1 LTVTGAV
8 EYALVLPQA
17 GIESLHMAR
26 CAVEHL
32 RLADGRVRSARRRR
46 LRAEEPATVLLHG
59 LLDSSEG
66 CAFPHAHIHTW
77 SGMGHHPLRERFDD
91 LIELL
96 GQARAAA
103 LGQPRPP
110 AVVKVA

>member
-1 LTVTGAV
+1 MPVTGAV
-8 EYALVLPQA
+8 EYALVLLRA
-17 GIESLHMAR
+17 GIESLDMAR
-26 CAVEHL
+26 SAV
-32 RLADGRVRSARRRR
+32 D
-46 LRAEEPATVLLHG
+46 G

-66 CAFPHAHIHTW
+66 WAFPHAHLHTW
-77 SGMGHHPLRERFDD
+77 SGMGHHPRGRFDD